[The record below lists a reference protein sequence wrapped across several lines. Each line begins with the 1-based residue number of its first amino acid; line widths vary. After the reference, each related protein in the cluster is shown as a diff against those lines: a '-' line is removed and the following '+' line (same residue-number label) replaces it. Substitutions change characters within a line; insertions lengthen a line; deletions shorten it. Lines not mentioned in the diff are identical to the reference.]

1 MALTGIGWSA
11 CVTCSSTRSALDT
24 LWIKSVGSDF
34 MLPGSNA
41 VHHLKSSGVPRPS
54 PPAEDV
60 VMPEVPTWATDALSA
75 VYDPCCREK
84 GISVVDMGLIR
95 SVRVEQ
101 GTAHVELLLTSGWCP
116 FAASVLTEVREQIA
130 GQPGISDAD
139 VEIVWDEAWT
149 TDRLS
154 PTARDALRFLPPPA
168 AVADR
173 DEYIRAHLPAR
184 DAKE

>member
-54 PPAEDV
+54 QPAEDV

-75 VYDPCCREK
+75 VYDPGCREK
-84 GISVVDMGLIR
+84 GILVVDMGLVR

-101 GTAHVELLLTSGWCP
+101 GTAPVDLLLTSGWCP
-116 FAASVLTEVREQIA
+116 FAASALNEVKARIA
-130 GQPGISDAD
+130 
-139 VEIVWDEAWT
+139 
-149 TDRLS
+149 
-154 PTARDALRFLPPPA
+154 ALRG
-168 AVADR
+168 
-173 DEYIRAHLPAR
+173 
-184 DAKE
+184 